1 MGAKMAKEDPK
12 NMRENPDPLSEA
24 EGLKAA
30 IRVTR
35 EAIKKI
41 DRSKISGSEKAK
53 LREGIRGLLDSWDEP
68 DA

>member
-1 MGAKMAKEDPK
+1 MATPDPK
-12 NMRENPDPLSEA
+12 NMHDNADPLSGA
-24 EGLKAA
+24 EELKVA
-30 IRVTR
+30 IKMTR

-41 DRSKISGSEKAK
+41 DRSKISSAERSQ